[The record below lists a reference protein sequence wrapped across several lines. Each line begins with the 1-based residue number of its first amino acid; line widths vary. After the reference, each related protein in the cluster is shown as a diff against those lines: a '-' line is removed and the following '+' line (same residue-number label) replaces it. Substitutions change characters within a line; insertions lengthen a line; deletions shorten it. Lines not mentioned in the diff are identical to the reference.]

1 MFDYVL
7 PRNYV
12 AGSNLTLTVSAQY
25 TPGSGTVG
33 THTLNANA
41 YRTANDGTQVVSP
54 FATSM
59 S

>member
-1 MFDYVL
+1 LLDRGRACFETRL
-7 PRNYV
+7 S
-12 AGSNLTLTVSAQY
+12 GLTLTVSAQY
-25 TPGSGTVG
+25 TLGSGTVG

>member
-1 MFDYVL
+1 
-7 PRNYV
+7 V
-12 AGSNLTLTVSAQY
+12 AGSHLTLTVSAQY
-25 TPGSGTVG
+25 TLGSGTVG

-54 FATSM
+54 FGTSM